1 MDRGAWQIAHWVTK
15 RVRHDLVTK
24 QQQNVK
30 LQVLNLLIQHF
41 LLEPK
46 KTAQH
51 LNPKTQC
58 SC

>member
-1 MDRGAWQIAHWVTK
+1 MDRGAWQTAHWVTK
-15 RVRHDLVTK
+15 RVRHDLTTK

-41 LLEPK
+41 RLEPK

-51 LNPKTQC
+51 LNPKNTM
-58 SC
+58 